1 MTSPE
6 THTAPDPHVHAHAAP
21 EAYAGVH
28 AQEPDLASLAAL
40 LADRTRAS
48 FCIALL
54 DGRAWTATEL
64 GRLAGVAPSTATS
77 HLNRL
82 VAGGLL
88 TEERRGRHRHVR
100 LADPGIAEMIEA
112 LAARAP
118 RRPVPVRSLAAARRH
133 RAVAFARVCYDH
145 LGGALSVA
153 LTDAM
158 TERGYLGWEFG
169 PSLTPS
175 GTAWLADL
183 GVAGE
188 TTPHVRT
195 CVDWTERRLHLAGA
209 VAAGVFHHALA
220 RSWLVPAE
228 GSRVVRLTERGRAA
242 FRLHLG
248 LTDEALTVG
257 WDRSA
262 FS

>member
-1 MTSPE
+1 MTSPDAP
-6 THTAPDPHVHAHAAP
+6 TDATSGTDATPDPR
-21 EAYAGVH
+21 AGVH
-28 AQEPDLASLAAL
+28 AAEPDLASLAAL

-48 FCIALL
+48 FCLALL

-88 TEERRGRHRHVR
+88 TEERAGRHRHLR

-118 RRPVPVRSLAAARRH
+118 RRPVPVRSLAAARRQ
-133 RAVAFARVCYDH
+133 RTMAFARVCYDH
-145 LGGALSVA
+145 LGGSLSVA

-158 TERGYLGWEFG
+158 TERGHLDWEFG

-183 GVAGE
+183 GIAGQ

-195 CVDWTERRLHLAGA
+195 CLDWTERRLHLAGA
-209 VAAGVFHHALA
+209 VAAGVFRHALEQ
-220 RSWLVPAE
+220 SWLVPAE
-228 GSRVVRLTERGRAA
+228 GSRVVRLTDHGRAA
-242 FRLHLG
+242 FHRHLG
-248 LTDEALTVG
+248 LPDEALTA
-257 WDRSA
+257 D
-262 FS
+262 

>member
-1 MTSPE
+1 MTSPDA
-6 THTAPDPHVHAHAAP
+6 HTDATSGTDATPGPRAVVHAP
-21 EAYAGVH
+21 
-28 AQEPDLASLAAL
+28 EPDLASLAAL

-48 FCIALL
+48 FCLALL

-88 TEERRGRHRHVR
+88 TEERAGRHRYLR

-118 RRPVPVRSLAAARRH
+118 QRPVPVRSLAAARRH
-133 RAVAFARVCYDH
+133 RTVAFARVCYDH
-145 LGGALSVA
+145 LGGSLSVA

-158 TERGYLGWEFG
+158 TERGYLVWEFG

-183 GVAGE
+183 GIAGP
-188 TTPHVRT
+188 TTPHLRT
-195 CVDWTERRLHLAGA
+195 CLDWTERRLHLAGA
-209 VAAGVFHHALA
+209 VAAGVFRHALEQ
-220 RSWLVPAE
+220 SWLVPAE
-228 GSRVVRLTERGRAA
+228 GSRVVRLTDHGRDA
-242 FRLHLG
+242 FHRHLG
-248 LTDEALTVG
+248 LPDEALTA
-257 WDRSA
+257 D
-262 FS
+262 